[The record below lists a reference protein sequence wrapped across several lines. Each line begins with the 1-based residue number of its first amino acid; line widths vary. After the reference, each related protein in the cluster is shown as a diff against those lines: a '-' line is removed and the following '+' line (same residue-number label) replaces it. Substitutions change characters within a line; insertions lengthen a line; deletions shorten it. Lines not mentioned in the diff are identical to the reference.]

1 MTAGRPRFAAVAVL
15 ALLASSSAASSRIG
29 PTARASGAPGASATR
44 TRVPLWKIVYTRADG
59 RLGVWMSNQRR
70 LFALEGVPADPG
82 SIGNWPAAWSPDGK
96 DIAFARAK
104 GQTGI
109 YVVRV
114 GHGRPRRL
122 FTTDQEAYGVAL
134 AWSPDGRTLAFS
146 VDCVDDP
153 SVTGCRGVTALYT
166 IHRDGTGLRQLTSVP
181 AQALSI
187 PQIWGD
193 AWSPDGRRIAYIVTY
208 TSTGNA
214 PGDALYTI
222 SAAGGRPR
230 LIARE
235 TPDRAL
241 AAPSWAPNGRLIAY
255 GACHITRLGS
265 HALCDLVV
273 RPSSGGKPRVLLR
286 GFVETGLWRAA
297 WTPDSRTLLRGQGL
311 ALYAINVQSGRR
323 RTVLR
328 HFAAA
333 IAVAGDGRTFA
344 FIPDAAAPSPSLAT
358 LSGRVIDKGP
368 RIPFYSGV
376 GPTNGGPGTAS
387 LWID

>member
-187 PQIWGD
+187 PQIG
-193 AWSPDGRRIAYIVTY
+193 AMPGRRTADASR
-208 TSTGNA
+208 TSSRTRRQATPPATPSIRSA
-214 PGDALYTI
+214 PR
-222 SAAGGRPR
+222 AADLASSRERRPT
-230 LIARE
+230 ARSLLR
-235 TPDRAL
+235 P
-241 AAPSWAPNGRLIAY
+241 GRL
-255 GACHITRLGS
+255 T
-265 HALCDLVV
+265 
-273 RPSSGGKPRVLLR
+273 
-286 GFVETGLWRAA
+286 
-297 WTPDSRTLLRGQGL
+297 
-311 ALYAINVQSGRR
+311 
-323 RTVLR
+323 
-328 HFAAA
+328 
-333 IAVAGDGRTFA
+333 DG
-344 FIPDAAAPSPSLAT
+344 
-358 LSGRVIDKGP
+358 
-368 RIPFYSGV
+368 
-376 GPTNGGPGTAS
+376 
-387 LWID
+387 